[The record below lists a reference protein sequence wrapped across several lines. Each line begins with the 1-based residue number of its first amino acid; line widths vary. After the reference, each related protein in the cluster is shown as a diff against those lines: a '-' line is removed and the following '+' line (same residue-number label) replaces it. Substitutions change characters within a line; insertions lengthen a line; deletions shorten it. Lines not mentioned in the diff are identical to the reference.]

1 MLNPISWEIWPGGGQ
16 IFEGGI
22 FSMTPAQ
29 NATLTTNSNYI
40 FQMSSHNNNVHAF
53 QPVDETGKA
62 IEFMQ
67 GRPGNATTATLAAI
81 SWFISGII

>member
-1 MLNPISWEIWPGGGQ
+1 MLNPISWEIWSGGKFLGA
-16 IFEGGI
+16 GI

-40 FQMSSHNNNVHAF
+40 FQMSSHNNSVHAF

-62 IEFMQ
+62 IEFIQ
-67 GRPGNATTATLAAI
+67 GRLGNAGIAGLIGTLKKRKK
-81 SWFISGII
+81 G